1 MLAWSLSQKTGKNMY
16 NNKDFDDAYNKDPNR
31 DWGNESSGE
40 KSQDLD
46 FSFNGDDNS
55 STYNSDKLFTT
66 HLSWFSGRIIGL
78 IIFCIFWDGF
88 MITWFTI
95 SIMKGIWIMAAF
107 GSIHALVGIVVTYMA
122 LQGIFNKT
130 RITITSKHF
139 IVKTGPFPPFK
150 LKNILIDKSD
160 VAQIFPKKE
169 LHRSKNGTYYT
180 YGLFLKTLSGDELKI
195 IDGLYDRNSI
205 LNIELEVENFLGI
218 QDTHVQGEMTDK
230 TIHKSNKL
238 LSFIIPLIGFSIFIF
253 IAFSFF
259 NIGKSGN
266 PFKTLFSK
274 SKSKASFTEKDIKR
288 FHQPKVYTNYPK
300 LIAILKAHPELTDTL
315 NSKGFTLLHI
325 AAHRGNLKLTK
336 ILLENGANITVKSKD
351 GYDAIFY
358 AKKANHNSILKLLNG
373 PPLGKKE
380 LQKHDL

>member
-1 MLAWSLSQKTGKNMY
+1 MY
-16 NNKDFDDAYNKDPNR
+16 NNKDFDDAYNKDPEK
-31 DWGNESSGE
+31 DWGSGSNSDS
-40 KSQDLD
+40 SQDLD
-46 FSFNGDDNS
+46 FSFNSDENS
-55 STYNSDKLFTT
+55 STSNSDELFTT
-66 HLSWFSGRIIGL
+66 HLSWFSGKIIGL

-95 SIMKGIWIMAAF
+95 SIIKGIWVMAAF
-107 GSIHALVGIVVTYMA
+107 GSIHAIVGILITYLA

-130 RITITSKHF
+130 RITITSKDF

-160 VAQIFPKKE
+160 VTQIFPKKE
-169 LHRSKNGTYYT
+169 LHRNKNGTYYT

-195 IDGLYDRNSI
+195 IDGLYDRNAI

-238 LSFIIPLIGFSIFIF
+238 LRFIIPLIGFSIFIF
-253 IAFSFF
+253 IGFSFF
-259 NIGKSGN
+259 NIGKSGS
-266 PFKTLFSK
+266 PFTALFSK
-274 SKSKASFTEKDIKR
+274 SKPKKPFTQNDIKR

-300 LIAILKAHPELTDTL
+300 FIAILKAHPELIDTL

-325 AAHRGNLKLTK
+325 AVHRGNLELTK
-336 ILLENGANITVKSKD
+336 ILLENGANITTKSKA

-358 AKKANHNSILKLLNG
+358 AKKANHNSIIKLLNE
-373 PPLGKKE
+373 PISGK
-380 LQKHDL
+380 